1 MSDKK
6 SLELDA
12 DMVQEKM
19 SLLNITQQ
27 QLATHLKVTQQAVGN
42 WFTRKK
48 IPISH
53 SVAID
58 SLLGLNH
65 FKNMASNN
73 HLSDDSMVSVRKI
86 ANIMVSAGTGYA
98 MDDIHEYSD
107 GGLLEISEF
116 SIPNHYAMD
125 NLRAIKVDGKSMLPT
140 LMPDEYVLID
150 ISQKQY
156 TGDGLYVVNYGGNLI
171 VKRLQFVPENGGT
184 VEIISDNP
192 QFKSYKLIMNDDQ
205 TSLYIIGKV
214 VMQLTR

>member
-1 MSDKK
+1 MSDGKA
-6 SLELDA
+6 LNMDVDL
-12 DMVQEKM
+12 VQSKM
-19 SLLNITQQ
+19 SLLGITQQ
-27 QLATHLKVTQQAVGN
+27 QLAEKLNVTQQAVGN
-42 WFTRKK
+42 WFVRKR
-48 IPISH
+48 IPQQHYIT
-53 SVAID
+53 ID
-58 SLLGLNH
+58 QILGLDF
-65 FKNMASNN
+65 FKNMNDNN
-73 HLSDDSMVSVRKI
+73 TTECTVSVKKI

-116 SIPNHYAMD
+116 SIPNHYIMD